1 MIACVCVLRGRRCR
15 IRRKCRT
22 VVGANDNGTDE
33 TACLLAELAP
43 LFQP

>member
-22 VVGANDNGTDE
+22 AAGANDNCVDE
-33 TACLLAELAP
+33 IACLLAELAP
-43 LFQP
+43 VFQP